1 MKGLPMLVF
10 SALVLLMSGM
20 ILLVGISHYGTQR
33 LFTIQDVEKWCCEHN
48 DTLSP
53 TGENCVV
60 LVGNVDPQYC
70 DRNKVEGYI
79 VGNGTSLK
87 QTNITEVTDMQSNTS
102 WLCDQIKQDYEF
114 YNVTGYFEYCNRLH
128 CGNKICMMDAG
139 DYDHDK
145 DGKLDAFEIEIMN
158 QAGDRRRT
166 DTQECYEYRAEIDM
180 DCGLIEG

>member
-1 MKGLPMLVF
+1 MDGISTLVV
-10 SALVLLMSGM
+10 SVLWGFVLGM
-20 ILLVGISHYGTQR
+20 ILLVVVSHYGTQK

-48 DTLSP
+48 DTTSP

-70 DRNKVEGYI
+70 DRNKAIDV
-79 VGNGTSLK
+79 K
-87 QTNITEVTDMQSNTS
+87 QEIEAEPKQEYNTS
-102 WLCDQIKQDYEF
+102 WLCDQIKEDYEL

-128 CGNKICMMDAG
+128 CGNKMCMMDAG

-166 DTQECYEYRAEIDM
+166 DTQKCYEYRAEIDM
-180 DCGLIEG
+180 DCGLMEG